1 MFGFLKKH
9 TPSVTAI
16 IAAAGNGTRMNIKNS
31 KQLIE
36 VEDMPVIAHTL
47 CAFQQS
53 GLVDEIVIVT
63 RESDLLVMADIAKE
77 FGITKVTHIIKGG
90 ETRTES
96 VKNGIDCA
104 KGDFVA
110 IHDGA
115 RPCIKTE
122 HIDLTVKKA
131 FETKAAALGCPVADT
146 LKRVDENGF
155 IVETVDRNNMWQIQT
170 PQVFEKDLIKKAYKE
185 ADTNGATDDCM
196 LVEAIGVKVA
206 MVQGDKS
213 NIKVTLQDDV
223 GLAAAILR
231 EADK

>member
-1 MFGFLKKH
+1 MFGFFKKH
-9 TPSVTAI
+9 NPSVTAI

-36 VEDMPVIAHTL
+36 IEDMPVIAHSL
-47 CAFQQS
+47 CAFQRS
-53 GLVDEIVIVT
+53 ELIDEIVIVT

-77 FGITKVTHIIKGG
+77 FGISKVSHIIKGG
-90 ETRTES
+90 ETRTDS

-146 LKRVDENGF
+146 LKKVDENGF
-155 IVETVDRNNMWQIQT
+155 IATTVDRNNMWQIQT
-170 PQVFEKDLIKKAYKE
+170 PQVFEKKLIKKAYE
-185 ADTNGATDDCM
+185 TADTNGATDDCM
-196 LVEAIGVKVA
+196 LVEAIGERVA
-206 MVQGDKS
+206 MVKGDKS
-213 NIKVTLQDDV
+213 NIKVTLQEDV
-223 GLAAAILR
+223 GLATAILK
-231 EADK
+231 EMNK

>member
-104 KGDFVA
+104 AGNFVA

-170 PQVFEKDLIKKAYKE
+170 PQVFEKELIKKAYKE